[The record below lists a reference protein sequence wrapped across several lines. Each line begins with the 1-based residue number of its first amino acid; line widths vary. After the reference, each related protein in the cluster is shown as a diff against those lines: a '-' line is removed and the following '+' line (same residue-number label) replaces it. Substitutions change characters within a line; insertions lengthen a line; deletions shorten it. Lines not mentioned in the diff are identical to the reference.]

1 MGTRPAPRVVLAV
14 RAATPQGMVRRY
26 APWIR
31 PCLGGPNTGTAVAS
45 SLSRRSAGK
54 GDTMWDW
61 IIAAGGTALFGVV
74 IFFWVHWTDRERE
87 LFANGRWHHLE

>member
-1 MGTRPAPRVVLAV
+1 MR
-14 RAATPQGMVRRY
+14 
-26 APWIR
+26 PWIR